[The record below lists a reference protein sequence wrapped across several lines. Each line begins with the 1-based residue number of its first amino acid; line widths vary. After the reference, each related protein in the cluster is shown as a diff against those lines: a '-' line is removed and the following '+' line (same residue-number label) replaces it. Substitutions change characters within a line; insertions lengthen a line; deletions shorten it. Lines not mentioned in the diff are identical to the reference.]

1 MHPFT
6 RRRIHRAC
14 LFQCRCTAH
23 IHSSTR
29 QRAVSQLIEGNVVA
43 FTEAKLDGPARDKV
57 YLYNLV
63 HVLV

>member
-1 MHPFT
+1 M
-6 RRRIHRAC
+6 
-14 LFQCRCTAH
+14 AH

-29 QRAVSQLIEGNVVA
+29 QCAVSQLIEGNVVA
-43 FTEAKLDGPARDKV
+43 FTEAKLDGPACDKV